1 MAVGILRRWAASAPV
16 PVFVARGGGAGW
28 RPVELA
34 ADLRVRLV
42 PSPRHASVLLAAG
55 RFPGPMGEAL
65 NRVHDQLP
73 APRATVW
80 WTADAD
86 AGRPAALG
94 DAAVVTGPDP
104 VDHIVAAHRA
114 LLLGHAP
121 STPDVGANVP
131 PNEFVG
137 RGENGHGGEGMMGGV
152 PYGRPMAMTA
162 EDRDGLA
169 LDRLPVALGPF
180 LPGFTNGLQATV
192 ALQGGIVQELS
203 LHVLELGEGRS
214 LDDLAGEA
222 PTPWRSRRRWLSE
235 AMRVGGLEALAVRTA
250 QAVRQEDEATSVV
263 RLVRRSGLLR
273 SWSGIGALDGI
284 DAASRL
290 AGALDSSGPS
300 PAGPADVPL
309 DRLAASLVGSDWGDV
324 VVAVCSF
331 GFVSGEGAHPRGV
344 QR

>member
-28 RPVELA
+28 RPAEVA
-34 ADLRVRLV
+34 ADPRVRLV
-42 PSPRHASVLLAAG
+42 PTPRHASVLLAAG

-65 NRVHDQLP
+65 DRVHDQLP
-73 APRATVW
+73 APRAAVW
-80 WTADAD
+80 WTPDAD
-86 AGRPAALG
+86 AEPPAALR
-94 DAAVVTGPDP
+94 DASVVTGPDP
-104 VDHIVAAHRA
+104 VDRIVAAHRA
-114 LLLGHAP
+114 VLLSEAP
-121 STPDVGANVP
+121 SSPDVLADVP

-137 RGENGHGGEGMMGGV
+137 RGDNGHGGEGMMGGV

-169 LDRLPVALGPF
+169 LDRLSVTLGPF

-203 LHVLELGEGRS
+203 LDVLELGEGGS

-222 PTPWRSRRRWLSE
+222 PTPWRSRLRWLSE
-235 AMRVGGLEALAVRTA
+235 ALRVGGLDALAVRTA
-250 QAVRQEDEATSVV
+250 RAARQEGDASWAVG
-263 RLVRRSGLLR
+263 RIRRSGLLR

-284 DAASRL
+284 DAAGRL
-290 AGALDSSGPS
+290 AGALDPSGPA
-300 PAGPADVPL
+300 PGGPADVPL

-331 GFVSGEGAHPRGV
+331 GFVAGENAHPRAV
-344 QR
+344 HR